1 MQNNFSCIGILS
13 SSAASRSGVM
23 FRALRLPLYSQYIV
37 LLLRPQIGFW
47 AHLPAALWA
56 GEFWEFKHVHFS
68 RSLSASGLEH
78 GMLRVVSEVSWFS
91 MFGVPAAPFFF
102 FFTNR
107 EKEFC
112 IFFAGKYPK
121 LVSPHTLKVEALT
134 AKITNFQLSGRWFP
148 IHSVKETSLQEM
160 PDWQR
165 WINLPWCQQCFEVI
179 PAALLMCQ
187 KRYPQSC
194 NAGLQMKRN

>member
-1 MQNNFSCIGILS
+1 MQNNFRCIGILS

-112 IFFAGKYPK
+112 IFFCRKVSKAGF
-121 LVSPHTLKVEALT
+121 SPHTESRSSDCQNHK
-134 AKITNFQLSGRWFP
+134 LSAFRKM
-148 IHSVKETSLQEM
+148 ISNT
-160 PDWQR
+160 QR
-165 WINLPWCQQCFEVI
+165 
-179 PAALLMCQ
+179 
-187 KRYPQSC
+187 
-194 NAGLQMKRN
+194 